1 MKMYVL
7 ISGLLYLA
15 KSQKHKISE
24 KLSLK
29 IKNFENIKVTS
40 FYSLTNSKK
49 LNSAEQTTH

>member
-15 KSQKHKISE
+15 ISQKHKISE